1 MSAAKPFV
9 LSPLS
14 LLKTIIKLVI
24 LLIILLVG
32 GLTWVS
38 LNDRADDYDVSLDGV
53 IIPQFDEQTID
64 FSPTYDKT
72 RTLPFAGSAII
83 DVDNDGVEEVFFG
96 GGMDQ
101 MDAFYRF
108 TDGSFSDITESL
120 GWTKQP
126 SDKTFGAVA
135 LDLDADG
142 DTDMLVTR
150 QSGVWLYTN
159 SGDSFDAKLLDLD
172 LDEQTVPLS
181 VAVSDLNRDG
191 QYDLFVAGY
200 IARRFVE
207 GETIFNKTY
216 GGVSDLYLNTGN
228 DTFEKITA
236 EAGMEYQHNT
246 FMGVFIDIDN
256 DTFEDLIVAHDT
268 GQIRT
273 WKNNGDMTF
282 TNMPNPSS
290 DVFSY
295 PMGIGVTDYGSDGSP
310 DFFLSNVGS
319 TTPDF
324 LVRGDLRD
332 DQVLYKKWFMLES
345 NDDFTFNDVADTTKV
360 ADYEFSWGGIF
371 EDFNL
376 DGLDDLVVSENYVGF
391 PLHAVPFWRL
401 DGRFL
406 LQTESGEFAAAGES
420 SGVRNREYGI
430 TPLTADFNGDGY
442 PDLVHVNLAGPQRA
456 FISKGGDQGYLK
468 VKLPNTVASVGAR
481 VSVELEDGTQLNQ
494 YFVIG
499 EGLVSDQSHT
509 MIFGLNDQHASKVTV
524 RQLDGTESELT
535 GEFRNELLTP

>member
-1 MSAAKPFV
+1 MSVFKNFV
-9 LSPLS
+9 MSPLS
-14 LLKTIIKLVI
+14 LLMTVVKFVI
-24 LLIILLVG
+24 LLIVLLIG
-32 GLTWVS
+32 GLTWISVK
-38 LNDRADDYDVSLDGV
+38 DRADDYDVSLDGLV
-53 IIPQFDEQTID
+53 IPQFDEQTIA
-64 FSPTYDKT
+64 FEPTYDKT
-72 RTLPFAGSAII
+72 RTLPFAASAII
-83 DVDNDGVEEVFFG
+83 DVDNDGTEEVFFG

-108 TDGSFSDITESL
+108 TDGSFNDITESL

-135 LDLDADG
+135 LDLDTDG

-150 QSGVWLYTN
+150 QSGVWLYRN
-159 SGDSFDAKLLDLD
+159 SGEGFDEQLLDLE
-172 LDEQTVPLS
+172 LDDKTVPLS
-181 VAVSDLNRDG
+181 VAVSDINRDG

-207 GETIFNKTY
+207 GETIFNKEY
-216 GGVSDLYLNTGN
+216 GGVSELFLNTGD

-236 EAGMEYQHNT
+236 DAGMEYQHNT

-273 WKNNGDMTF
+273 WKNNGDLTF
-282 TNMPNPSS
+282 SNMPNPST

-295 PMGIGVTDYGSDGSP
+295 PMGIGVTDYGDNGTP

-324 LVRGDLRD
+324 LVRGDLREE
-332 DQVLYKKWFMLES
+332 QILYKKWFMLQTDGSFE
-345 NDDFTFNDVADTTKV
+345 FNDIADSAKV

-420 SGVRNREYGI
+420 AGVSNREYGI
-430 TPLTADFNGDGY
+430 TPLTADFNDDGY
-442 PDLVHVNLAGPQRA
+442 PDLIHVNLAGPQRA
-456 FISKGGDQGYLK
+456 FISNGGDQGYLK
-468 VKLPNTVASVGAR
+468 VKLPNTVASIGAR
-481 VSVELEDGTQLNQ
+481 VIVELEDGTQLTQ
-494 YFVIG
+494 FFVVG
-499 EGLVSDQSHT
+499 EGLVSDQSHI
-509 MIFGLNDQHASKVTV
+509 MIFGLNDQSASKVTI
-524 RQLDGTESELT
+524 RQLDGSESELD
-535 GEFRNELLTP
+535 GSFRNELLNP